1 MCAGGYGLGLI
12 ATMKS
17 KDSSGKQNTRTYYLD
32 SKQMFGNPYN
42 YLISSSQ
49 ETKFFIG
56 KDDGV
61 TNIGIY
67 LYQTGDFQYKDSA
80 GNVRIYEQSSVA
92 QEIAVSNIYIGLGV
106 DLIQVEDN
114 KVEI

>member
-1 MCAGGYGLGLI
+1 
-12 ATMKS
+12 
-17 KDSSGKQNTRTYYLD
+17 
-32 SKQMFGNPYN
+32 MFGNPYN

-67 LYQTGDFQYKDSA
+67 LYQTGDFQYRDSA
-80 GNVRIYEQSSVA
+80 GNVRIYEKSIA
-92 QEIAVSNIYIGLGV
+92 PEITVSNVYIGLGV